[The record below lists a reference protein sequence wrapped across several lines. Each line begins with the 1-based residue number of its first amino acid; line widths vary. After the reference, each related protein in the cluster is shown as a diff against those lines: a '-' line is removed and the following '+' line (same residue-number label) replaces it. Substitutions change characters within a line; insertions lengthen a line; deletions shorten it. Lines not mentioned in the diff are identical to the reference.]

1 MSAEMSPSAAGGGGN
16 APRPPRR
23 VLYIEDEP
31 LNVLLMTEMF
41 RDHAGWSLQVEPD
54 GTSGLRAAREDAPQL
69 LLVDM
74 NLPDMSGLQIVAQLR
89 ADPRTAALPCIALSA
104 DAMPEQAR
112 AARQAGF
119 DDYWTKPISIAQ
131 MWIALER
138 WLP

>member
-1 MSAEMSPSAAGGGGN
+1 MSVEASSPAAGAG
-16 APRPPRR
+16 RSPRR

-41 RDHAGWSLQVEPD
+41 RGHEGWSLQIEPD
-54 GTSGLRAAREDAPQL
+54 GASGLRAAREDAPEL
-69 LLVDM
+69 LLIDM
-74 NLPDMSGLQIVAQLR
+74 NLPDMNGLQIVAQLR
-89 ADPRTAALPCIALSA
+89 ADPHTARLPCIALSA

-112 AARQAGF
+112 AAKQAGF

-131 MWIALER
+131 MWTALAQ

>member
-1 MSAEMSPSAAGGGGN
+1 MSAEDPQAVAGGAGE
-16 APRPPRR
+16 RPPRR

-41 RDHAGWSLQVEPD
+41 RGHEGWSLQVERD
-54 GTSGLRAAREDAPQL
+54 GASGLRAAREDAPEL
-69 LLVDM
+69 LLIDM
-74 NLPDMSGLQIVAQLR
+74 NLPDMNGLEIIAQLR
-89 ADPRTAALPCIALSA
+89 ADPRTAKLPCIALSA
-104 DAMPEQAR
+104 DALPEQAR

-131 MWIALER
+131 MWTSLAQ

>member
-1 MSAEMSPSAAGGGGN
+1 
-16 APRPPRR
+16 

-74 NLPDMSGLQIVAQLR
+74 NLPDMSGLEIVARLR

>member
-1 MSAEMSPSAAGGGGN
+1 MSVEASSPAASAG
-16 APRPPRR
+16 RPPRR

-31 LNVLLMTEMF
+31 LNALLMTEMF
-41 RDHAGWSLQVEPD
+41 RGHEGWSLQIEND
-54 GTSGLRAAREDAPQL
+54 GASGLRAAREDAPEL
-69 LLVDM
+69 LLIDM
-74 NLPDMSGLQIVAQLR
+74 NLPDMTGLELIERLR
-89 ADPRTAALPCIALSA
+89 ADPATAKLPCIALSA

-131 MWIALER
+131 MWTALAQ